1 MGGQTQAHSKH
12 IPRTLSNLTL
22 QMAFRSK
29 SGFLPVAL
37 FVAVVMALTLILDSG
52 CFITA
57 GSTAASTLGAT
68 TAALAP
74 SVAQIVTVPLEAI
87 DGGSSVNVAT
97 LTEGLICGI
106 VMGIFPFTILD
117 LLVSAWLQWKKGPTL
132 GL

>member
-1 MGGQTQAHSKH
+1 MG
-12 IPRTLSNLTL
+12 
-22 QMAFRSK
+22 AFRSK
-29 SGFLPVAL
+29 SGFLPLAIFLVA
-37 FVAVVMALTLILDSG
+37 VMALALIHHAG

-57 GSTAASTLGAT
+57 GSSAASMLGAT

-74 SVAQIVTVPLEAI
+74 SAAQMAAMSPETI
-87 DGGSSVNVAT
+87 DVGSSINVAT

-106 VMGIFPFTILD
+106 VMGLFPFAILG